1 MRKTG
6 RCILSAVIA
15 VLLMIGAIDYAFVIG
30 KAKPVGDLKTSQSE
44 VIVKDFI
51 HDNYEISERN
61 PWTDYGLH
69 PIEYT
74 ESAGKSGF
82 DQAISAKAAILVN
95 VNSKEI
101 YYEKN
106 SDAKMYP
113 ASTTKLMTALT
124 VLQNMKT
131 TDIVTI
137 GSEINMI
144 AADSSKAGFSQGQV
158 VTVQELLEGLLISS
172 GNDAAYV
179 LAKAAGEA
187 ILKDNIANEGKTFT
201 AAQCVE
207 RFVY

>member
-1 MRKTG
+1 
-6 RCILSAVIA
+6 
-15 VLLMIGAIDYAFVIG
+15 
-30 KAKPVGDLKTSQSE
+30 
-44 VIVKDFI
+44 
-51 HDNYEISERN
+51 
-61 PWTDYGLH
+61 
-69 PIEYT
+69 
-74 ESAGKSGF
+74 
-82 DQAISAKAAILVN
+82 
-95 VNSKEI
+95 
-101 YYEKN
+101 
-106 SDAKMYP
+106 
-113 ASTTKLMTALT
+113 MTALT

-207 RFVY
+207 RFVYEMNKNVRDMELENTHFMSRMAMMRQTSTHQLATCLRLQLKHTTTKQFVRFAEHSLKSPAH